1 MKSMEQKN
9 LINKYVE
16 SNIRMEIEVK
26 YTKKNVNVSLTSTAL
41 LEG

>member
-1 MKSMEQKN
+1 MKSMEQKKD

-26 YTKKNVNVSLTSTAL
+26 YTKKMLTLVWRRQLSF
-41 LEG
+41 